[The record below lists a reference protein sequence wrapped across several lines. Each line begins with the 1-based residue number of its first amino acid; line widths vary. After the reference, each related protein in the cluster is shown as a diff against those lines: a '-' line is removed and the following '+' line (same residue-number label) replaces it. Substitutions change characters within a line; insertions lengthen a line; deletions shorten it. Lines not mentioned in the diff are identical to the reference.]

1 MPSILNLGSVSYLNS
16 KPLIFG
22 LEKYDDLKLHLDVPA
37 NLLEGL
43 HSGIID
49 IALLPV
55 IDYQRL
61 PNLLIVP
68 SGGIGSDGETL
79 TVRIFSPVSL
89 EKITTLACDPD
100 SHTSVALAQI
110 VLKKKFNITP
120 KLTNLTDN
128 PAPNTARL
136 LIGDKVVTKKPIC
149 LPHELDLGGAWKQ
162 ITGLPFVFAVWTTR
176 RGVDLRDLPT
186 RLKIAREDGLANLSQ
201 IVETHALPMG
211 WPRDLAMKYLTRHLD
226 FQIGSLQIQ
235 AIKLFH
241 EMAANLKIIS
251 NPRPLEMYE

>member
-162 ITGLPFVFAVWTTR
+162 ITGLP
-176 RGVDLRDLPT
+176 
-186 RLKIAREDGLANLSQ
+186 
-201 IVETHALPMG
+201 
-211 WPRDLAMKYLTRHLD
+211 
-226 FQIGSLQIQ
+226 
-235 AIKLFH
+235 
-241 EMAANLKIIS
+241 
-251 NPRPLEMYE
+251 